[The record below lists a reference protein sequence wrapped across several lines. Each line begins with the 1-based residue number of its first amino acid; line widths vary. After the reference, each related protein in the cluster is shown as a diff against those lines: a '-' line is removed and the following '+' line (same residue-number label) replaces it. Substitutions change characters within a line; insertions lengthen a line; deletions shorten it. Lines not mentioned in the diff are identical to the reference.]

1 MVVGIIARGAVK
13 RLGLFGQ
20 RPEVNSFP
28 IALHFAEA
36 DRFRQIVNGDNV
48 DFVLPFAIP
57 LIPDFRELPAFRE
70 LVLVIVLKRLA
81 AECPII
87 AEDDILQAAISPK
100 LYQRLVLPDEPE
112 PESEEIVLQGVM
124 DIPIATIQKF

>member
-1 MVVGIIARGAVK
+1 MA
-13 RLGLFGQ
+13 
-20 RPEVNSFP
+20 
-28 IALHFAEA
+28 
-36 DRFRQIVNGDNV
+36 DNV

-57 LIPDFRELPAFRE
+57 PIPDFRELPAFRE

>member
-48 DFVLPFAIP
+48 DFVPPFAIHQFPIFVNFP
-57 LIPDFRELPAFRE
+57 LSTNL
-70 LVLVIVLKRLA
+70 
-81 AECPII
+81 CW
-87 AEDDILQAAISPK
+87 
-100 LYQRLVLPDEPE
+100 
-112 PESEEIVLQGVM
+112 
-124 DIPIATIQKF
+124 

>member
-36 DRFRQIVNGDNV
+36 DRFRQIVNGGQCR
-48 DFVLPFAIP
+48 
-57 LIPDFRELPAFRE
+57 FRSALCDPTNSRF
-70 LVLVIVLKRLA
+70 
-81 AECPII
+81 
-87 AEDDILQAAISPK
+87 S
-100 LYQRLVLPDEPE
+100 
-112 PESEEIVLQGVM
+112 
-124 DIPIATIQKF
+124 